1 MTLRKRL
8 SWLFLLL
15 LLLVLLA
22 VNVLGERLLLPYL
35 DQQDQLRLHQASG
48 QVQHALEQ
56 QGRYLLSRLDGY
68 ALRLAS
74 ATEDVPAAP
83 AELDFILRLD
93 DGEPA
98 LSLFSRLEMDLAQLA
113 PDAPLAAAEP
123 PTISLAWWQE
133 QPLILLGLPLPNGQG
148 RLLAGQRLDPV
159 RLLDELHIA
168 PGAELQLLP
177 PDNETLASGTSPASS
192 PVPAILARGTGVEST
207 AAQLHTELHLHTPQ
221 AQDGL
226 RLRLSLPRQ
235 AYLQGMQELAC
246 FIDWILLLCAGALL
260 LAGLCVEFCL
270 LRRIRFMHREIASI
284 GLNAHASRLTRLGQ
298 DELGQLGHA
307 LNRMLDRLDS
317 SESRDQAILDSID
330 DGYFE
335 IDAGS
340 RVLTVSRGLE
350 RQLGCTAEE
359 LRGRNLAEIIGVDE
373 LQRLRQQFRQT
384 IGGRV
389 APRFVVPIRRRNG
402 AIGYFETRISLI
414 RDASGRYCGLR
425 GILHDIGDQVAF
437 QEQLYDL
444 AHRDPLTGLGNRMA
458 FTEQLHYCCDEA
470 HGTGRSLA
478 LLYLDLDRFKEV
490 NDRYGHA
497 TGDALLVAIAERM
510 RTAVRQPDLLYR
522 LGGDEF
528 TLLVPDADAD
538 KAVLIA
544 QRLHAALAQPYS
556 LSGQRIDFVLPSIGI
571 ALYPRHASSP
581 DALINA
587 ADEAMYQAKLDGLG
601 HCVSQAT
608 PTEQAALHEL

>member
-1 MTLRKRL
+1 M
-8 SWLFLLL
+8 
-15 LLLVLLA
+15 
-22 VNVLGERLLLPYL
+22 
-35 DQQDQLRLHQASG
+35 
-48 QVQHALEQ
+48 
-56 QGRYLLSRLDGY
+56 
-68 ALRLAS
+68 
-74 ATEDVPAAP
+74 
-83 AELDFILRLD
+83 
-93 DGEPA
+93 
-98 LSLFSRLEMDLAQLA
+98 
-113 PDAPLAAAEP
+113 
-123 PTISLAWWQE
+123 
-133 QPLILLGLPLPNGQG
+133 
-148 RLLAGQRLDPV
+148 
-159 RLLDELHIA
+159 
-168 PGAELQLLP
+168 
-177 PDNETLASGTSPASS
+177 
-192 PVPAILARGTGVEST
+192 
-207 AAQLHTELHLHTPQ
+207 
-221 AQDGL
+221 
-226 RLRLSLPRQ
+226 
-235 AYLQGMQELAC
+235 
-246 FIDWILLLCAGALL
+246 
-260 LAGLCVEFCL
+260 
-270 LRRIRFMHREIASI
+270 
-284 GLNAHASRLTRLGQ
+284 
-298 DELGQLGHA
+298 
-307 LNRMLDRLDS
+307 
-317 SESRDQAILDSID
+317 
-330 DGYFE
+330 
-335 IDAGS
+335 
-340 RVLTVSRGLE
+340 
-350 RQLGCTAEE
+350 
-359 LRGRNLAEIIGVDE
+359 IGVDS
-373 LQRLRQQFRQT
+373 
-384 IGGRV
+384 
-389 APRFVVPIRRRNG
+389 N
-402 AIGYFETRISLI
+402 LI
-414 RDASGRYCGLR
+414 QGVR